1 MGAKIELGHVMT
13 EGTGD
18 KNKEARRVKDWG
30 KGPGKQ
36 NKDSQGKGIPGPG
49 QEKFMVQGQHMPAIP
64 CNRQGMRNGGCWENL
79 TARVCFDILNRHLM
93 LRLGFET

>member
-1 MGAKIELGHVMT
+1 MKEHMGAKIELGHVMT

-36 NKDSQGKGIPGPG
+36 NKDS
-49 QEKFMVQGQHMPAIP
+49 
-64 CNRQGMRNGGCWENL
+64 
-79 TARVCFDILNRHLM
+79 
-93 LRLGFET
+93 